1 MVTINNE
8 KQNCIDFE
16 VPRLYTKT
24 SPASIDAIS
33 LYQNGTQVMMRI
45 VIRRSLDVALEGL
58 TFKYRFSALPLDE
71 LDSRHAYHSYIYA
84 DDDLNQKELLIF
96 NGAVPSKMKLEG
108 CTAYISEV
116 RLSDGQVL
124 TFTPT
129 DYMKPRPNDLTEA
142 DYVASDSLQPDHDNS
157 DSAAPDSASGSSM
170 TRVASRSH
178 DSTLPNTRGTQNIS
192 SAQNARD
199 AKNTRDKRGPRGIG
213 RSGSRPRKPMHRGL
227 LAAILTVFF
236 FVIIGEAI
244 IGVYLYNYTDIKST
258 AKQLASEQRYN
269 EAYKL
274 LYDNEYKNLL
284 QSVCEEAS
292 AYYADEGDY
301 EQAYVYAVA
310 APKSFEEDI
319 VALAAANVVS
329 GSDEI
334 NENAYRVAKIA
345 SDDQTFSTIVHS
357 IIDVLVGKEDYTN
370 ALRVASE
377 LRYINDRERTAD
389 EIFTHAVNYYLDNHR
404 FERLVSFIDEL
415 DAVDSFAVSDSEIAD
430 AIITRSR
437 ETGDSSCLIYYNA
450 KHPSLLEAAT
460 IDVSSVELSV
470 SPDDPGVRA
479 ALDVIWPLLS
489 TEQKRTYHSRTLAL
503 YKEQFIIKN
512 GRISGTDITDAVSVD
527 TYEYHTIVL
536 HKDGSVSAIPNEN
549 HNIDE
554 TFPKTNDVIQI
565 AAGLSH
571 SVLLHSDGTVTAVGD
586 NTYGQCNVSSWTDIV
601 AIAAGQNFTLGL
613 KQDGTLTACGSNAC
627 GQCDIHQYR
636 NCVAI
641 AAGSQTS
648 VLLFEDGTVRLQGY
662 CSLGL
667 KDAETVDDAVS
678 IRAGSVAVIVEH
690 ANGSYSLFS
699 GLESGSFGSTSGW
712 RDIADYDVGSVCI
725 GALGNNGSV
734 YSGGDNHPDR

>member
-8 KQNCIDFE
+8 KDNSIDFE
-16 VPRLYTKT
+16 VPHLYDKS
-24 SPASIDAIS
+24 SPASVEAIC
-33 LYQNGTQVMMRI
+33 LYKTNGTQVMMRI
-45 VIRRSLDVALEGL
+45 VIKHSLDIPLESL
-58 TFKYRFSALPLDE
+58 TFKYRFSSLPLDE
-71 LDSRHAYHSYIYA
+71 PDSRHSYHSYVYT
-84 DDDLNQKELLIF
+84 DDDLNKKETLIF

-116 RLSDGQVL
+116 RLADGEVL
-124 TFTPT
+124 TFTPY
-129 DYMKPRPNDLTEA
+129 DYMKPTAPDNVLQESGTPESGTAGDNTA
-142 DYVASDSLQPDHDNS
+142 VAIPDNTAPRKNSLDR
-157 DSAAPDSASGSSM
+157 AAPAKAKRSASHGRNS
-170 TRVASRSH
+170 
-178 DSTLPNTRGTQNIS
+178 GT
-192 SAQNARD
+192 
-199 AKNTRDKRGPRGIG
+199 
-213 RSGSRPRKPMHRGL
+213 KPKKKPLRRGL
-227 LAAILTVFF
+227 LAAILTVCF
-236 FVIIGEAI
+236 FVIIGEAV

-258 AKQLASEQRYN
+258 AKLLASEKRYN

-274 LYDNEYKNLL
+274 LYDNEYKSLL

-292 AYYADEGDY
+292 AYYANEGDY
-301 EQAYVYAVA
+301 EQAYVYAMA
-310 APKSFEEDI
+310 APQTFEEEI
-319 VALAAANVVS
+319 VSLAAANVVS
-329 GSDEI
+329 ESNEI

-357 IIDVLVGKEDYTN
+357 IIDLLITKEDYAN

-389 EIFTHAVNYYLDNHR
+389 EIFTHAVNHYLDSHR

-415 DAVDSFAVSDSEIAD
+415 DEVDSFAVSDSEIAD

-450 KHPSLLEAAT
+450 KHKSLLDAAT
-460 IDVSSVELSV
+460 IDISSVELSV
-470 SPDDPGVRA
+470 NPDDPGVRA
-479 ALDVIWPLLS
+479 ALDVIWPLLT
-489 TEQKRTYHSRTLAL
+489 TEQKRTYHSHTLAL

-512 GRISGTDITDAVSVD
+512 GRISGTDITDSVSVD

-699 GLESGSFGSTSGW
+699 GLESGSFGSTSSW

>member
-8 KQNCIDFE
+8 KDNSIDFE
-16 VPRLYTKT
+16 VPHLYDKS
-24 SPASIDAIS
+24 SPASVEAIC
-33 LYQNGTQVMMRI
+33 LYKANGTQVMMRI
-45 VIRRSLDVALEGL
+45 VIKHSLDIPLESL
-58 TFKYRFSALPLDE
+58 TFKYRFSSLPLDE
-71 LDSRHAYHSYIYA
+71 PDSRHSYHSYVYT
-84 DDDLNQKELLIF
+84 DDDLNKKETLIF

-116 RLSDGQVL
+116 RLANGEVL
-124 TFTPT
+124 SFTPY
-129 DYMKPRPNDLTEA
+129 DYIKPTVPDNVPPESVTPESGTAGDNTA
-142 DYVASDSLQPDHDNS
+142 VAIPDNTAPRKNSLDR
-157 DSAAPDSASGSSM
+157 AAPAKAKRRVSHGRNSG
-170 TRVASRSH
+170 T
-178 DSTLPNTRGTQNIS
+178 
-192 SAQNARD
+192 
-199 AKNTRDKRGPRGIG
+199 
-213 RSGSRPRKPMHRGL
+213 KPKKKPLRRGL
-227 LAAILTVFF
+227 LAAILTVCF
-236 FVIIGEAI
+236 FVIIGEAV

-258 AKQLASEQRYN
+258 AKLLASEKRYN

-274 LYDNEYKNLL
+274 LYDNEYKSLL

-292 AYYADEGDY
+292 AYYAEEGDY
-301 EQAYVYAVA
+301 EQAYVYAMA
-310 APKSFEEDI
+310 APQTFEEEI
-319 VALAAANVVS
+319 VSLAAANVVS
-329 GSDEI
+329 DSDEI
-334 NENAYRVAKIA
+334 NENAYRVAKVA

-357 IIDVLVGKEDYTN
+357 IIDLLIAKEDYTN

-389 EIFTHAVNYYLDNHR
+389 EIFTTAVNHYLDSHR

-415 DAVDSFAVSDSEIAD
+415 EAVDSFAVSDSEIAD

-437 ETGDSSCLIYYNA
+437 ETNDSSCLIYYNA
-450 KHPSLLEAAT
+450 KHKSLLDAAT
-460 IDVSSVELSV
+460 IDISSVELSV
-470 SPDDPGVRA
+470 NPDDPGVRA
-479 ALDVIWPLLS
+479 ALDVIWPLLT
-489 TEQKRTYHSRTLAL
+489 TEQKRTYHSHTLAL

-512 GRISGTDITDAVSVD
+512 GRISDTDITDAVSVD

-536 HKDGSVSAIPNEN
+536 HKDGSVSSIPNEK

-571 SVLLHSDGTVTAVGD
+571 SVLLHADGTVTAVGD

-601 AIAAGQNFTLGL
+601 AVAAGQNFTLGL
-613 KQDGTLTACGSNAC
+613 KLDGTLVACGSNAC
-627 GQCDIHQYR
+627 GQCDVGSYR

-662 CSLGL
+662 RSLGL
-667 KDAETVDDAVS
+667 KDAESVSDAVS

-725 GALGNNGSV
+725 GALGNNGSI